1 VLPLQLISCLTM
13 FFRDRAE
20 LMKKANGTYFP
31 EEVTM
36 TFLVTFCD
44 LYLFYSCMENIICT
58 SALHVANNLQ
68 KLLKWFAQLAL
79 AVEYLHSNFVL
90 HRDLKVSDKL

>member
-44 LYLFYSCMENIICT
+44 LYLFYSCMENII
-58 SALHVANNLQ
+58 
-68 KLLKWFAQLAL
+68 
-79 AVEYLHSNFVL
+79 Y
-90 HRDLKVSDKL
+90 